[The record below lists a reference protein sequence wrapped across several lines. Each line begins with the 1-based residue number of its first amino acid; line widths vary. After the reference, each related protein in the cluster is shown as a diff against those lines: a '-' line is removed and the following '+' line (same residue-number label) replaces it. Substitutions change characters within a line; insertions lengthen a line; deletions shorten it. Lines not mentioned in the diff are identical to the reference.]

1 MDEDVAVLRLARYEA
16 VAAFVVVPLHQ
27 RGGVLA
33 HLDAVRDRRHLGRDG
48 DRSRRIDFDHLH
60 DLPALRAAH
69 AGAHDGCPRLE
80 ILMPGLS
87 QCRYMQERVAVI
99 AVEGQEPIAL
109 YGVEPLN
116 FTTQLN
122 RSAVPARLSQL
133 GRHSTIPCLL
143 CENLNSPGSRC
154 NSPCCV
160 FVAYSLVQVG
170 NFPTSWIDSKRLR
183 EH

>member
-1 MDEDVAVLRLARYEA
+1 
-16 VAAFVVVPLHQ
+16 
-27 RGGVLA
+27 
-33 HLDAVRDRRHLGRDG
+33 
-48 DRSRRIDFDHLH
+48 
-60 DLPALRAAH
+60 
-69 AGAHDGCPRLE
+69 
-80 ILMPGLS
+80 
-87 QCRYMQERVAVI
+87 MQERVAVI

-154 NSPCCV
+154 NGH
-160 FVAYSLVQVG
+160 VAYSWRILACKLEEFQQAGSIPNDWFQETGEDCDVQDRSV
-170 NFPTSWIDSKRLR
+170 R
-183 EH
+183 